1 MWEML
6 TGHLFL
12 EEHHLSASSALL
24 TDACCT
30 DMVTDPAKVLATLMQ
45 PPYLPADKDA
55 RLLPNGFVATMRACL
70 HTDPARRPSFE
81 EIVDRLN
88 DVRKTGPDTVVPV
101 KEGRAYTGK
110 STVFAYQS
118 RDPVTIEAP
127 MGKRVGRK
135 GCFVVD
141 MRNGDAHVFSPA
153 VFQDIYEPVQGA
165 LANEYRRK
173 GCVHAVH
180 MKSAYAI
187 KTDSPAAAGEAV
199 VFRGRAG
206 EWLVQQVVEQHDG
219 SLSYDTWIVPD
230 DTFTETYTQA

>member
-1 MWEML
+1 MEYDYARFHF
-6 TGHLFL
+6 TGYKSFVPLHVFICITSYFEHKNARIKTGNMTEHKIEVRGGLLRL
-12 EEHHLSASSALL
+12 E
-24 TDACCT
+24 
-30 DMVTDPAKVLATLMQ
+30 
-45 PPYLPADKDA
+45 KD
-55 RLLPNGFVATMRACL
+55 LITMRACL
-70 HTDPARRPSFE
+70 HTDPAQRPSFE

-187 KTDSPAAAGEAV
+187 KTDSPAVAGEA
-199 VFRGRAG
+199 A
-206 EWLVQQVVEQHDG
+206 LHAVQ
-219 SLSYDTWIVPD
+219 IPK
-230 DTFTETYTQA
+230 TEIL